1 MPIDTWGQSFMASMA
16 ALWANIASFIPNL
29 IAALLIVLLG
39 FIVAKAVDTVLSKG
53 LARLGLDRLMAG
65 AGVTKML
72 GRVGMAMPVSALVGK
87 ILYWFIV
94 LIYVVSES

>member
-1 MPIDTWGQSFMASMA
+1 MASMA
-16 ALWANIASFIPNL
+16 ALWGNIASFIPNL

-65 AGVTKML
+65 AVWSCRFLRWWARSSTG
-72 GRVGMAMPVSALVGK
+72 SS
-87 ILYWFIV
+87 Y
-94 LIYVVSES
+94 